1 MESYHKRKKLLEEKY
16 GKLIAVKPFNDDGM
30 GKNTIASHQQQK
42 IVKQL
47 QDISDEEGLKRAYET
62 KNGLYQHYN
71 KLFIA
76 VTKDF
81 PVDHIDDLKL
91 PFNDTLNKTKR
102 GRDADAYYRSHHEI
116 DTVIGHSLGGAVS
129 LALEKQYKKEGNN
142 PYGIIQSKT
151 FGAPTVSGNIKSP
164 LLKNIVKDEIIGTG
178 TAGGLAAG
186 ATVDSAIG
194 FSDGGLLSG
203 LGADIGKKVSSDFA
217 NRITSDTNT
226 SPDRIRYFGDPVS
239 MFDFQAKTVMP
250 SFGFRWRN
258 SAHSYSGLEIADKV
272 PLHDTMKNRLEPSPD
287 DRGASVITE

>member
-1 MESYHKRKKLLEEKY
+1 MESYHKRKRILEEKY
-16 GKLIAVKPFNDDGM
+16 GKLISLKPLNDERVV
-30 GKNTIASHQQQK
+30 IASRRQQK
-42 IVKQL
+42 LLKQL
-47 QDISDEEGLKRAYET
+47 QDISDEEGLKRAYDT
-62 KNGLYQHYN
+62 QDGLYQHYN

-76 VTKDF
+76 GTKNF
-81 PVDHIDDLKL
+81 PQDHIDDLKL
-91 PFNDTLNKTKR
+91 PFDDTLNKTKR

-129 LALEKQYKKEGNN
+129 LALEKQYKKEGSN

-151 FGAPTVSGNIKSP
+151 FGAPTVSGNISNP
-164 LLKNIVKDEIIGTG
+164 LLKNIVKDEIVAGG
-178 TAGGLAAG
+178 VAGGLAIG
-186 ATVDSAIG
+186 ASVDSAIG

-226 SPDRIRYFGDPVS
+226 SPDRIRYFGDPIS
-239 MFDFQAKTVMP
+239 AFDFNATTIMP
-250 SFGFRWRN
+250 SFKQRWRN